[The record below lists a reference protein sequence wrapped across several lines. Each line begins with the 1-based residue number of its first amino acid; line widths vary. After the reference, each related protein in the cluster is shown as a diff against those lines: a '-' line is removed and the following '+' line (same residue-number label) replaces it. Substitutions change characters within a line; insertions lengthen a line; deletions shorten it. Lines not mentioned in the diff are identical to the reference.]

1 MLLRK
6 RKKIVLLTI
15 AVIFA
20 VILSFIGGNVFAKYM
35 SKVEGQGTAD
45 IASWKFKVNENE
57 EKLQRISLESTINN
71 ETLSNY
77 KVAPGTEG
85 SFQIKLDATGT
96 EVGVNYKIAFENET
110 QKPTNLIF
118 IYQGNNYN
126 SIKELE
132 QILAG
137 TINANEK
144 EKTKVIEISWK
155 WAYETGTTP
164 EEILRNDEI
173 DTGDAQNINN
183 YSFDIIVSG
192 TQVVPQSL

>member
-1 MLLRK
+1 MRK
-6 RKKIVLLTI
+6 RKKIVLLVI
-15 AVIFA
+15 AILFA
-20 VILSFIGGNVFAKYM
+20 IILSFIGGNVFAKYM

-57 EKLQRISLESTINN
+57 EKLQKIFLESTINN
-71 ETLSNY
+71 ETVSNH

-85 SFQIKLDATGT
+85 RFQIKLDATGT
-96 EVGVNYKIAFENET
+96 EVGINYKISFENET

-118 IYQGNNYN
+118 NYQGNNYN
-126 SIKELE
+126 TIKELD
-132 QILAG
+132 QILTG

-144 EKTKVIEISWK
+144 EKAKVIEIGWR
-155 WAYETGTTP
+155 WDYETGETP

-173 DTGDAQNINN
+173 DTREVQNIST

-192 TQVVPQSL
+192 TQVQPQNS

>member
-1 MLLRK
+1 MAKTK
-6 RKKIVLLTI
+6 RIVLLTI
-15 AVIFA
+15 AIILA

-35 SKVEGQGTAD
+35 SKLEGKGTAD

-57 EKLQRISLESTINN
+57 EKLQKISLESTMNN

-77 KVAPGTEG
+77 KLAPGTEG

-96 EVGVNYKIAFENET
+96 EVGVNYKITFENET

-118 IYQGNNYN
+118 SYQGNNYN
-126 SIKELE
+126 SIKEIE
-132 QILAG
+132 QVISG

-144 EKTKVIEISWK
+144 EKIKVIEIAWK
-155 WAYETGTTP
+155 WAYETGTTS
-164 EEILRNDEI
+164 EEVLKNDEI
-173 DTGDAQNINN
+173 DTKESQNINN

-192 TQVVPQSL
+192 TQVVPQNL

>member
-1 MLLRK
+1 MVK
-6 RKKIVLLTI
+6 RRRIVLLTI

-20 VILSFIGGNVFAKYM
+20 VILSFISGNVFAKYM

-45 IASWKFKVNENE
+45 IASWKFKVNENA
-57 EKLQRISLESTINN
+57 EKLQNISLKSTINN
-71 ETLSNY
+71 ETLSDY

-96 EVGVNYKIAFENET
+96 EVGVNYKITFENET

-126 SIKELE
+126 SIKEFE
-132 QILAG
+132 QVLVG
-137 TINANEK
+137 TINSNEE
-144 EKTKVIEISWK
+144 EKIKVIEINWK

-164 EEILRNDEI
+164 EEISKNDEI
-173 DTGDAQNINN
+173 DTKEAQNINN

-192 TQVVPQSL
+192 MQVVPQSS